1 MSWENEE
8 IVPEEAMMNRAI
20 AEAEVPIRRGSPT
33 RSKTRPQTR
42 RSRARNLAALRA
54 SSKNWGAQVG
64 LPPNVENMIH
74 RRYLQGEKGSKPN
87 PAGVPSFFTDD
98 MRAAHLE
105 DRGLRVKGG
114 PKSLAEI
121 LHNEGVRNKKDQ
133 VHEEMKRA
141 AGQWKLKAVQRRVA
155 SRAAMRSRLEQNIRN
170 ASRKLRK
177 GAIKRRLGF
186 GSRNARSAPK

>member
-20 AEAEVPIRRGSPT
+20 AEAEVPVRRGSPT

-42 RSRARNLAALRA
+42 RSRAKNLAALRA

-87 PAGVPSFFTDD
+87 PAGIPSFFTDD

-105 DRGLRVKGG
+105 DRGLKVKGG

-121 LHNEGVRNKKDQ
+121 LHNEGVRNQKDQ
-133 VHEEMKRA
+133 VHDEMKRT
-141 AGQWKLKAVQRRVA
+141 AGQWKLKAVGRRVA
-155 SRAAMRSRLEQNIRN
+155 SRAAMRARLEQNIRN

-177 GAIKRRLGF
+177 GA
-186 GSRNARSAPK
+186 RSAPK